1 MHFDMEVMCRL
12 ILSAVLG
19 GIIGMEREVNN
30 RPAGLRTHILV
41 TVGSALVMLIST
53 DGFLG
58 GDPARLAAQVVS
70 GIGFLGAGTILVQG
84 QSIHG
89 LTTAASLWVCACIGL
104 AIGNGYY
111 MGGLTTFFIV
121 LFTLML
127 LGIFEKKVLK
137 NTYKTLHIIG
147 NERPGLIG
155 EIGTLL
161 GNEKIIIK
169 HIELSPVAD
178 EIKIGGNIHVDMAVK
193 LPYKYED
200 HNLFGHMRDI
210 DGVNFVQWE
219 KNVRSI

>member
-1 MHFDMEVMCRL
+1 MLINTEVIIRL
-12 ILSAVLG
+12 VLSALLG

-41 TVGSALVMLIST
+41 TVGAALVMLISM

-111 MGGLTTFFIV
+111 MGGIVTFLIV
-121 LFTLML
+121 LFTLMT
-127 LGIFEKKVLK
+127 LGFFEKRVLK
-137 NTYKTLHIIG
+137 SSYKTLHIIG
-147 NERPGLIG
+147 YEKPGLIG

-178 EIKIGGNIHVDMAVK
+178 EIKIGGNIHIDMAIK
-193 LPYKYED
+193 LPYKYECT
-200 HNLFGHMRDI
+200 NLFEDI
-210 DGVNFVQWE
+210 KLIEGVSFVQWE
-219 KNVRSI
+219 SHVRGL

>member
-1 MHFDMEVMCRL
+1 
-12 ILSAVLG
+12 
-19 GIIGMEREVNN
+19 MEREVNN

-41 TVGSALVMLIST
+41 TLGAALVMLISM

-58 GDPARLAAQVVS
+58 GDPGRLAAQVVS

-84 QSIHG
+84 KSIHG

-111 MGGLTTFFIV
+111 VGGIVTFLIV
-121 LFTLML
+121 LFTLMT
-127 LGIFEKKVLK
+127 LGFFEKKVLQ
-137 NTYKTLHIIG
+137 NSYKTLHIIG
-147 NERPGLIG
+147 YEKPGLIG

-169 HIELSPVAD
+169 NIEISPVAD
-178 EIKIGGNIHVDMAVK
+178 EIKEGGNIHIDMAIK

-200 HNLFGHMRDI
+200 KDLFENIKLI
-210 DGVNFVQWE
+210 DGVSFVQWE
-219 KNVRSI
+219 RQVKEL